1 RDLILQLSKS
11 SIYSTK
17 PLVTSQGQENL
28 FITRWLAAA
37 KRQRRF
43 SRDVAQDIDGL
54 LQLSRTAGMSAG
66 LYMKLDYLWR
76 SCTGNLKQQSDLF
89 RLTYAMETAK
99 ENRRV
104 YRLLSDSEWQ
114 GRNKLKLDPELNGI
128 YLLKASLNT
137 GFDGEGNQ
145 TGPLKVKITG
155 NVAGLMI
162 FLDTCDWQAVPEE
175 ECWYLAARN

>member
-1 RDLILQLSKS
+1 RPGCQKACVLPENPASYRVVRTKS
-11 SIYSTK
+11 Y
-17 PLVTSQGQENL
+17 L
-28 FITRWLAAA
+28 FNKA
-37 KRQRRF
+37 
-43 SRDVAQDIDGL
+43 
-54 LQLSRTAGMSAG
+54 
-66 LYMKLDYLWR
+66 MKLDYLWR